1 MKGMDEGYER
11 RVWIKR
17 LDEVWWW
24 RVWMK
29 VTNEGYRIKSME
41 GMEGMKGLN
50 EEYGWRVWMKYKQ
63 YRWGVVMKSM
73 NEEYG
78 WRMRIKC
85 MNEGWRFDLQL
96 SGLLSSICYIL
107 QWIVCVLAS
116 WFTDWIRQK
125 QFISTI
131 R

>member
-1 MKGMDEGYER
+1 MDERYGWRLWMKGMDEGYGM
-11 RVWIKR
+11 
-17 LDEVWWW
+17 DEGCGW
-24 RVWMK
+24 REWMK
-29 VTNEGYRIKSME
+29 
-41 GMEGMKGLN
+41 GMD
-50 EEYGWRVWMKYKQ
+50 EEYGWSVWMK
-63 YRWGVVMKSM
+63 GM
-73 NEEYG
+73 NEGLRVLMMGVDEGYGVYEGYGRGEGYG
-78 WRMRIKC
+78 WRMGIKC

-96 SGLLSSICYIL
+96 AGLLSSICYIL